1 MMAPVDSEDQV
12 KDAPRIPMS
21 EELLGTFE
29 AMISSAW
36 AGSKASR
43 SSV

>member
-1 MMAPVDSEDQV
+1 MTTPVDSDDQV
-12 KDAPRIPMS
+12 KEALRIPIS
-21 EELLGTFE
+21 EEFVGTFE
-29 AMISSAW
+29 AIEFSIR

>member
-1 MMAPVDSEDQV
+1 MAPVDPEDQV
-12 KDAPRIPMS
+12 KEALRIPMS
-21 EELLGTFE
+21 EELLGILE
-29 AMISSAW
+29 AMGFSAW

>member
-1 MMAPVDSEDQV
+1 MTEPVDPDDQV
-12 KDAPRIPMS
+12 NEALRIPMS

-29 AMISSAW
+29 AMGLSAC
-36 AGSKASR
+36 AGSKESR

>member
-1 MMAPVDSEDQV
+1 MTTPVDSDDQV
-12 KDAPRIPMS
+12 KEALRIPMR

-29 AMISSAW
+29 AMGFSAW

>member
-1 MMAPVDSEDQV
+1 MAPVDKEDHV
-12 KDAPRIPMS
+12 KEALRMPMS

-29 AMISSAW
+29 AMVVSCW